1 MNYPKLFFVFS
12 VFFLLFGGLYAQDK
26 TVTGVVTDESKTPL
40 IGVSVVVKGTT
51 RGVSTDFDGKFTLQ
65 AKEGETI
72 EFTSVGYVT
81 QDKKVTGGGKTLN
94 MNVVLKEETQQL
106 SEVSSAKKKR

>member
-65 AKEGETI
+65 G
-72 EFTSVGYVT
+72 
-81 QDKKVTGGGKTLN
+81 
-94 MNVVLKEETQQL
+94 
-106 SEVSSAKKKR
+106 R

>member
-51 RGVSTDFDGKFTLQ
+51 RGVSTDFDRKFTLQ

-72 EFTSVGYVT
+72 EFSSVGYI
-81 QDKKVTGGGKTLN
+81 GSRL
-94 MNVVLKEETQQL
+94 
-106 SEVSSAKKKR
+106 

>member
-40 IGVSVVVKGTT
+40 IGVSVRGRVRPAAGAGELHGDVDAFFFVV
-51 RGVSTDFDGKFTLQ
+51 
-65 AKEGETI
+65 
-72 EFTSVGYVT
+72 
-81 QDKKVTGGGKTLN
+81 
-94 MNVVLKEETQQL
+94 VVLL
-106 SEVSSAKKKR
+106 PS

>member
-40 IGVSVVVKGTT
+40 IGVSVVVKALH
-51 RGVSTDFDGKFTLQ
+51 VVFLPTLTGNLPS
-65 AKEGETI
+65 KL
-72 EFTSVGYVT
+72 
-81 QDKKVTGGGKTLN
+81 KKVKLLNLLQWDMSLKT
-94 MNVVLKEETQQL
+94 
-106 SEVSSAKKKR
+106 KR

>member
-51 RGVSTDFDGKFTLQ
+51 RGVSTDFDGKFTL
-65 AKEGETI
+65 KP
-72 EFTSVGYVT
+72 
-81 QDKKVTGGGKTLN
+81 KKVKLLSLVQWDMSLKT
-94 MNVVLKEETQQL
+94 
-106 SEVSSAKKKR
+106 KR